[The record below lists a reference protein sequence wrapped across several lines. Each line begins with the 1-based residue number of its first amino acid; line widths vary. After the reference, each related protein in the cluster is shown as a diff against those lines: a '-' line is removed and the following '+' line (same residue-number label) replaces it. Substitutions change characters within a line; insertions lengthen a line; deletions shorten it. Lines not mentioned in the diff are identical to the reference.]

1 MQAILLVGEQR
12 SGSNL
17 LRLML
22 SGTGA
27 IAAPHPPHFL
37 QRIDPIVRVGET
49 LDPERF
55 ELLVETVCRM
65 VETNPVPWTNTDL
78 DRAEVARRC
87 RAHHVVA
94 IFDAVMQLHA
104 EANGAHAWMCKSM
117 QNIRWAPA
125 LDAYLRTNKYVYLH
139 RDPRDVALSFTKAVV
154 GDKHVY
160 FLAKQW
166 AELQRLC
173 LDTAACLGPDRFH
186 AVSYRE
192 LTEAPEATLQRLCDF
207 LGIEFTQEMLAFH
220 DSDEARN
227 TAAASSLWE
236 NVTRPVIATNHDKF
250 RDELADEEVRIVE
263 SVAGREMDELGYAR
277 ILVERGQEETFAA
290 DRVAGFKKINERLK
304 KLRVQ
309 TMEPEDA
316 ERRKR
321 QDDVLVEL
329 RARLAEL
336 QSAVVGRA

>member
-1 MQAILLVGEQR
+1 MQSILLVGEQR

-17 LRLML
+17 LRIML
-22 SGTGA
+22 AGTGA
-27 IAAPHPPHFL
+27 IAAPHPPHVL
-37 QRIDPIVRVGET
+37 QRIDPIVPVGGE
-49 LDPERF
+49 LDPQRF
-55 ELLVETVCRM
+55 QLLVETVCRL
-65 VETNPVPWTNTDL
+65 VETNPVPWANTGL
-78 DRAEVARRC
+78 DRSEVARRC
-87 RAHHVVA
+87 RAPHVIA
-94 IFDAVMQLHA
+94 IFAAVMEIHA
-104 EANGAHAWMCKSM
+104 AANGAPAWMCKSM

-125 LDAYLRTNKYVYLH
+125 LDGYLRRNRYVYLH

-173 LDTAACLGPDRFH
+173 LDTSARLGPERFH
-186 AVSYRE
+186 PVSYRE
-192 LTEAPEATLQRLCDF
+192 LTESPEATLRRLCDF
-207 LGIEFTQEMLAFH
+207 LGIEFSPRMLECH
-220 DSDEARN
+220 DSEEARN

-236 NVTRPVIATNHDKF
+236 NVKRPIIATNHDKF
-250 RDELADEEVRIVE
+250 REELADEEVRIVE

-277 ILVERGQEETFAA
+277 VLVERGQEDTFTA
-290 DRVAGFKKINERLK
+290 DRIAGFKKINERLK
-304 KLRVQ
+304 KLRAQ

-321 QDDVLVEL
+321 QDQVLVDL

-336 QSAVVGRA
+336 QTVSAART